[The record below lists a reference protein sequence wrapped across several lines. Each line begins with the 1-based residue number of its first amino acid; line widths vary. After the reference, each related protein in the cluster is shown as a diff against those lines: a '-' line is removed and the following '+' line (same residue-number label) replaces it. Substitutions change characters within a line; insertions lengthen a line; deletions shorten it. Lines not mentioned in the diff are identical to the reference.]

1 MASPQAVSSLGTVA
15 KIWQQ
20 QSYSSSHYKNRGK
33 YNSNLHIE
41 ALASRSIDFNR
52 EFSSVRMNNS
62 QIVSSLV
69 KSHKSR
75 FMAHVPYQQGDLIFT
90 YYACILNTRDS
101 LGIING
107 YVKIHQLGHA
117 KIPLRQR
124 KVPSTVFFSYA
135 KYHQRFEYHAKYLQW
150 SC

>member
-90 YYACILNTRDS
+90 YYACLLNTRQFIIKSTISKSNLLMKYQS
-101 LGIING
+101 LHKNG
-107 YVKIHQLGHA
+107 QMAFSNHISDFNDF
-117 KIPLRQR
+117 LRLAYG
-124 KVPSTVFFSYA
+124 KM
-135 KYHQRFEYHAKYLQW
+135 L
-150 SC
+150 